1 MPLHCT
7 GSEMSILISHCKK
20 QTLRGGCCR
29 HVATRTNLAH
39 VLLSWSRG
47 NVTLM
52 YILIFIYM
60 ELKAGLGSKQ
70 ILIVKQKKSL
80 FKLPK
85 SQESGL
91 CPQASPEITAER
103 SSLHG
108 NSS

>member
-1 MPLHCT
+1 
-7 GSEMSILISHCKK
+7 
-20 QTLRGGCCR
+20 
-29 HVATRTNLAH
+29 
-39 VLLSWSRG
+39 
-47 NVTLM
+47 
-52 YILIFIYM
+52 M